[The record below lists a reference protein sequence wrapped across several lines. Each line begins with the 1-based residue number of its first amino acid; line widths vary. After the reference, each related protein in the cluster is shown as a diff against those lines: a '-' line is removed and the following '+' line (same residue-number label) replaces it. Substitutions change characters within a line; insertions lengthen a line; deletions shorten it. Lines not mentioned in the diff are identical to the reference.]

1 MVFRHFEYAKAKN
14 THHMGK
20 YHSTADLLFDWFGFD
35 QTSKADANSTKAKQ
49 LIPNKKTRGQPYSDA
64 PLTKSLSV
72 VVAQLAD

>member
-49 LIPNKKTRGQPYSDA
+49 LKPNKIYKRSAIQC
-64 PLTKSLSV
+64 SLAKHSFRR
-72 VVAQLAD
+72 AT